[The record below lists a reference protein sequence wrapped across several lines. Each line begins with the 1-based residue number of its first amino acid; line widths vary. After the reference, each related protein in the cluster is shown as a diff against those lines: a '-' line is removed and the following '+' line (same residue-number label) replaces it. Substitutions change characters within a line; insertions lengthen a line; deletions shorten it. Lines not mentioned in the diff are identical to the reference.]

1 MNRQGLLSGVVLLVG
16 LGVAALAADGEFRVL
31 GIGGGGGMFTPA
43 ASPYDPDLMLMSCDM
58 SGSYRSLDGG
68 KHWEMIHWSQLHSSL
83 NCRPLFTPDAI
94 YWVCGSELRVSRD
107 KAKTWSPAVAG
118 KAPWTGSPTR
128 LAASKSALFV
138 GTDTGIWRSPDGGK
152 TWAECAKGKCNAV
165 VALGSKVHASIDL
178 KYLVSADDGATWN
191 EVKVP
196 LFDGRGFQALAGGEA
211 GGKSRFLGVV
221 FKVGI
226 LKSDDEGKTW
236 ALADQFRD
244 CNDIHMAAN
253 QTEVAYAVQEGQR
266 GGRGIW
272 RTRDGGKTWE
282 NCFRMQSASRAQ
294 GRQINVGHSWVQSIL
309 HWGYYITPLGFGV
322 SPADSRVAMVT
333 TQGDIYIT
341 RNEGDYWQQAMNTP
355 MKWRWT
361 TIPAPGR
368 PRAPIPP
375 KFRFGPLGPCYASN
389 GLEVTSCWEY
399 LFDPFDRNR
408 RYIAYTDIG
417 FATSDDADGT
427 WSWAAEGCPWSNTF
441 YKVVFDPAVQGRLYA
456 ATSNRHDIPHWTH
469 TDGNKP
475 GHAGGVCVSDDGAR
489 SWRVLGTGQPKL
501 PCTYLCLDPKTAK
514 DPLTFYATFYE
525 GGVYKSTDTGQTWV
539 KKSEGIGNPGNL
551 HAYMVKVHP
560 KTGDVFCSIT
570 AHRVGGREF
579 PVPGGLWKSTDGGE
593 SWSDLTK
600 TLGLKWPGGFALHP
614 DDPNVIYLTAGT
626 VPGGPQ
632 GGVYKTADGGKTWA
646 RVIGDADFAK
656 SAPPGY
662 VHCFFVNL
670 HPDKPDW
677 VYAGTAGHGLWLS
690 QDAGKT
696 WKRFDA
702 IPFGACQ
709 NVAFDP
715 EDRTVMYVTTF
726 GGGVWKG
733 RDKPE

>member
-1 MNRQGLLSGVVLLVG
+1 MRSRIVAWLLAFGLSAFGAEGQFQVTG
-16 LGVAALAADGEFRVL
+16 LGGA
-31 GIGGGGGMFTPA
+31 GGMYTPA
-43 ASPYDPDLMLMSCDM
+43 ASPDDPGLMLVSCDM
-58 SGSYRSLDGG
+58 GGSYRSLDGG
-68 KHWEMIHWSQLHSSL
+68 KHWEMIHWSQLNSSL
-83 NCRPLFTPDAI
+83 GCRPLFTPDAI
-94 YWVCGSELRVSRD
+94 YWASGPELRVSRD
-107 KAKTWSPAVAG
+107 KAKTWAPVVEG
-118 KAPWTGSPTR
+118 KAPWTGAVTR
-128 LAASKSALFV
+128 LAASPTSLFV
-138 GTDTGIWRSPDGGK
+138 GTDAGLWRSPDGGK
-152 TWAECAKGKCNAV
+152 TWAECHKGKCYAV
-165 VALGSKVHASIDL
+165 LALATKVHASVDL
-178 KYLVSADDGATWN
+178 KYFVSGDDGATWD

-196 LFDGRGFQALAGGEA
+196 LFDGRGFQALAGGRAPGA
-211 GGKSRFLGVV
+211 GDGSRLFGVV

-236 ALADQFRD
+236 TLADPFRD
-244 CNDIHMAAN
+244 CNDILMAPN

-266 GGRGIW
+266 GERGIW
-272 RTRDGGKTWE
+272 RTRDGGKSWD
-282 NCFRMQSASRAQ
+282 NCFRMF
-294 GRQINVGHSWVQSIL
+294 GKNGNVELSWVQTQL
-309 HWGYYITPLGFGV
+309 HWDYVISPLGVGV
-322 SPADSRVAMVT
+322 NPADPKHLMVT
-333 TQGDIYIT
+333 TQGDFYVS
-341 RNEGDYWQQAMNTP
+341 RDGGESWKPVMNTP
-355 MKWRWT
+355 AGT
-361 TIPAPGR
+361 QPDDGT
-368 PRAPIPP
+368 PR
-375 KFRFGPLGPCYASN
+375 YASN

-399 LFDPFDRNR
+399 LFDPFVRNR

-417 FATSDDADGT
+417 FARSLDADKT
-427 WSWAAEGCPWSNTF
+427 WSWAAKGCPWSNTF
-441 YKVVFDPAVQGRLYA
+441 YKVVFDPAVKGKLYA

-469 TDGNKP
+469 TDANRP
-475 GHAGGVCVSDDGAR
+475 GHAGGVCVSDDGGMN
-489 SWRVLGTGQPKL
+489 WRVLGAGQPKL
-501 PCTYLCLDPKTAK
+501 PCTYLCLDPKTTKA
-514 DPLTFYATFYE
+514 PLTFYATFYE

-539 KKSEGIGNPGNL
+539 KKSSGLGNPGNL

-570 AHRVGGREF
+570 AHRVGGRDF

-593 SWSDLTK
+593 SWADITK

-614 DDPNVIYLTAGT
+614 DNPDVIYLTAGT

-715 EDRTVMYVTTF
+715 EDRAVMHVTTF
-726 GGGVWKG
+726 GGGVWRG
-733 RDKPE
+733 PATP

>member
-1 MNRQGLLSGVVLLVG
+1 MATRVAGIVLALSVG
-16 LGVAALAADGEFRVL
+16 ALGAAGEFQVL

-43 ASPYDPDLMLMSCDM
+43 ASPYDPGLILMSCDM

-107 KAKTWSPAVAG
+107 KAKTWTPVVAG
-118 KAPWTGSPTR
+118 KAPWTGAPTR
-128 LAASKSALFV
+128 LAASKSSLFV
-138 GTDTGIWRSPDGGK
+138 GTDAGLWRSPDGGK
-152 TWAECAKGKCNAV
+152 TWAECQKGKCYAV
-165 VALGSKVHASIDL
+165 LALGTKVHASVDL
-178 KYLVSADDGATWN
+178 KYFVSSDDGATWQP
-191 EVKVP
+191 VAVP
-196 LFDGRGFQALAGGEA
+196 LFDGRGFMALAGG
-211 GGKSRFLGVV
+211 GTRLFGVV

-244 CNDIHMAAN
+244 CNDIHMASN
-253 QTEVAYAVQEGQR
+253 QTGVAYAVQEGRR
-266 GGRGIW
+266 GEQGVW

-282 NCFRMQSASRAQ
+282 NCFRMTGPKA
-294 GRQINVGHSWVQSIL
+294 NVERSWVQTEIR
-309 HWGYYITPLGFGV
+309 WGYYITPLGFGIN
-322 SPADSRVAMVT
+322 PADPKVAMVT

-341 RNEGDYWQQAMNTP
+341 RDGGESWEQAMNTP
-355 MKWRWT
+355 AGT
-361 TIPAPGR
+361 QPDDGR
-368 PRAPIPP
+368 PRFAPN
-375 KFRFGPLGPCYASN
+375 S
-389 GLEVTSCWEY
+389 LEVTSCWQY
-399 LFDPFDRNR
+399 LFDPFERNR

-417 FATSDDADGT
+417 FARSLDADKT
-427 WSWAAEGCPWSNTF
+427 WSWAAKGCPWSNTF
-441 YKVVFDPAVQGRLYA
+441 YSVVFDPAVKGKLYA

-475 GHAGGVCVSDDGAR
+475 GHAGGVCVTEDHAR

-501 PCTYLCLDPKTAK
+501 PCTWLCLDPKTTKA
-514 DPLTFYATFYE
+514 PLTFYATFYE

-539 KKSEGIGNPGNL
+539 QKSEGLGNPGNL

-570 AHRVGGREF
+570 AHRVGGRDF

-593 SWSDLTK
+593 SWADLTK

-614 DDPNVIYLTAGT
+614 DDPNLIYLTAGT

-632 GGVYKTADGGKTWA
+632 GGVYKTTDGGKSWT
-646 RVIGDADFAK
+646 RLIGDADFAK

-662 VHCFFVNL
+662 VHCFYVNL

-677 VYAGTAGHGLWLS
+677 VYAGTVAHGLWLS

-702 IPFGACQ
+702 IPFRACQ

-715 EDRTVMYVTTF
+715 EDRAVMYVTTF

-733 RDKPE
+733 ADKPE